1 MVSLM
6 SAIQFKIEKHT
17 SSPSLSKTGAGRAGT
32 LTTPHG
38 VIQTPA
44 FVPVGTKANVKGI
57 LPDALGKLGAQVVL
71 ANTYH
76 LYLQPG
82 EKIIEAAGGLAK
94 FMNWKGSLREAQA
107 EWGPTMTDSGGF
119 QVFSLGAAFGKT
131 ISKFTKEDAPL
142 EEAIAVYDEDVAS
155 QHGQLAVIDDE
166 GVTFTSHLDGSL
178 HRFTPERSVEI
189 QHALGADMF
198 FAFDECTSPTEAYEY
213 QREAME
219 RTHRWAAR
227 SLKYHRHFEYEN
239 KEKQARTLS
248 FVSRNVAP
256 NDPRITSDFLGASNI
271 TTESLGSANATTQNL
286 VYGQAIFGIVQ
297 GGRHEDLRKESA
309 REIASLGFDGIGIG
323 GSFSKEDMRGALRAA
338 VSELPE
344 ELPRHFLGIGE
355 PGDILE
361 GIANG
366 MDLFDC
372 VAATR
377 IGRHG
382 SIYTKRGI
390 IHLRGEKHQ
399 NDFSPLDPEI
409 NIPGTEGFTRAYVSH
424 LVRSGEMLGSVICS
438 MHNVGFILDLVKG
451 ARQAIL
457 DGRFD
462 EYRAEFLA
470 NYY

>member
-1 MVSLM
+1 MG
-6 SAIQFKIEKHT
+6 AISFKIDKRAPR
-17 SSPSLSKTGAGRAGT
+17 SGARSGVIE
-32 LTTPHG
+32 TPHG
-38 VIQTPA
+38 VIHTPA
-44 FVPVGTKANVKGI
+44 FTPVGTKANVKGI
-57 LPDALGKLGAQVVL
+57 LPDEVAKLGAEVVL

-82 EKIIEAAGGLAK
+82 EEIVKKAGGLAK
-94 FMNWKGSLREAQA
+94 FMGWN
-107 EWGPTMTDSGGF
+107 GPTITDSGGF

-131 ISKFTKEDAPL
+131 ISKFVKEDVPQ
-142 EEAIAVYDEDVAS
+142 EEAIAVFDEDVAS

-166 GVTFTSHLDGSL
+166 GVSFTSHLDGSL

-189 QHALGADMF
+189 QHALGADIF
-198 FAFDECTSPTEAYEY
+198 FAFDECTSPTEPYEY

-219 RTHRWAAR
+219 RTHRWADR
-227 SLKYHRHFEYEN
+227 SLKTHRHNIDAN
-239 KEKQARTLS
+239 KK
-248 FVSRNVAP
+248 
-256 NDPRITSDFLGASNI
+256 
-271 TTESLGSANATTQNL
+271 
-286 VYGQAIFGIVQ
+286 QAIFGIVQ

-323 GSFSKEDMRGALRAA
+323 GSFSKEDMRGALSAA

-366 MDLFDC
+366 MDMFDC
-372 VAATR
+372 VAPTR

-382 SIYTKRGI
+382 SIYTKKGI
-390 IHLRGEKHQ
+390 IHLRNGEYRD
-399 NDFSPLDPEI
+399 DFTPLDPETI
-409 NIPGTEGFTRAYVSH
+409 IPGTEPFTRAYVSH
-424 LVRSGEMLGSVICS
+424 LVRSGEMLGSVIAS
-438 MHNVGFILDLVKG
+438 THNLGFILNLVAG

-462 EYRAEFLA
+462 KYRADFV
-470 NYY
+470 NGFYSK

>member
-1 MVSLM
+1 M
-6 SAIQFKIEKHT
+6 SAITFTIEERAAR
-17 SSPSLSKTGAGRAGT
+17 SAARAGT
-32 LTTPHG
+32 IATPHG
-38 VIQTPA
+38 VIRTPA

-57 LPDALGKLGAQVVL
+57 LPNALAALGANVVL

-82 EKIIEAAGGLAK
+82 EKIVQDAGGLGK
-94 FMNWKGSLREAQA
+94 FMGWE
-107 EWGPTMTDSGGF
+107 GPTMTDSGGF

-131 ISKFTKEDAPL
+131 ITKFTRQDLVDDVQTPAPV
-142 EEAIAVYDEDVAS
+142 IYDEDVAS

-166 GVTFTSHLDGSL
+166 GVSFTSHLDGSL

-189 QHALGADMF
+189 QHALGADIF
-198 FAFDECTSPTEAYEY
+198 FAFDECTSPIEPYEY

-219 RTHRWAAR
+219 RTHKWAER
-227 SLKYHRHFEYEN
+227 SLKAHR
-239 KEKQARTLS
+239 Q
-248 FVSRNVAP
+248 
-256 NDPRITSDFLGASNI
+256 NI
-271 TTESLGSANATTQNL
+271 DSGKK
-286 VYGQAIFGIVQ
+286 QAIFGIVQ

-323 GSFSKEDMRGALRAA
+323 GSFSKEDMRGALNAA
-338 VSELPE
+338 VGELPE

-361 GIANG
+361 GIASG

-382 SIYTKRGI
+382 SIYTRRGI
-390 IHLRGEKHQ
+390 IHLTGEKFK
-399 NDFSPLDPEI
+399 NDFGPLDSETI
-409 NIPGTEGFTRAYVSH
+409 IPGTETFTRAYVAH
-424 LVRSGEMLGSVICS
+424 LVRAKEMLGSVICS
-438 MHNVGFILDLVKG
+438 MHNVGFILKLVTD

-462 EYRAEFLA
+462 EYRADFVRD
-470 NYY
+470 YYHG

>member
-1 MVSLM
+1 M
-6 SAIQFKIEKHT
+6 SAINFKIEARSTTLRAK
-17 SSPSLSKTGAGRAGT
+17 AGT

-38 VIQTPA
+38 VIRTPA

-57 LPDALGKLGAQVVL
+57 LPSALKELGAEVVL

-82 EKIIEAAGGLAK
+82 EKIVQDAGGLGK
-94 FMNWKGSLREAQA
+94 FMGWK
-107 EWGPTMTDSGGF
+107 GPTMTDSGGF
-119 QVFSLGAAFGKT
+119 QVFSLGAAFGKK
-131 ISKFTKEDAPL
+131 ISKFDGHQVSITDATPM
-142 EEAIAVYDEDVAS
+142 VYDEDVAS

-198 FAFDECTSPTEAYEY
+198 FAFDECTSPTEPYEY
-213 QREAME
+213 QKEAMD
-219 RTHRWAAR
+219 RTHRWAER
-227 SLKYHRHFEYEN
+227 SLKAHRQNIDAN
-239 KEKQARTLS
+239 KK
-248 FVSRNVAP
+248 
-256 NDPRITSDFLGASNI
+256 
-271 TTESLGSANATTQNL
+271 
-286 VYGQAIFGIVQ
+286 QAIFGIVQ

-323 GSFSKEDMRGALRAA
+323 GSFSKEDMRGALA
-338 VSELPE
+338 VAVGELPE

-355 PGDILE
+355 PGDVLE
-361 GIANG
+361 GIASG

-382 SIYTKRGI
+382 SIYTKNGI
-390 IHLRGEKHQ
+390 IHLKGEKYRT
-399 NDFSPLDPEI
+399 DFTPLSDVGLTKSHMNGE
-409 NIPGTEGFTRAYVSH
+409 FTLAYVAH

-438 MHNVGFILDLVKG
+438 MHNVAFILDLVKG
-451 ARQAIL
+451 ARRAIL

-462 EYRAEFLA
+462 EYRQEFLLQ
-470 NYY
+470 YKK